1 MQSANASVTACLTG
15 KEIKK
20 IDSLISAGLYT
31 TRSDFLRHAAMHLLR
46 EEAPEIPEL
55 FLRLQSQ
62 AKAKQLTKEKILK
75 DIRSVR
81 RRLYRETF
89 GDD

>member
-1 MQSANASVTACLTG
+1 MEITNASITARLTA

-31 TRSDFLRHAAMHLLR
+31 TRSDFLRHAARHLLR
-46 EEAPEIPEL
+46 EEAPEIPKV
-55 FLRLQSQ
+55 FRRLQSQ
-62 AKAKQLTKEKILK
+62 AKEKGLSKEIILE
-75 DIRSVR
+75 DIRKVR
-81 RRLYRETF
+81 RQLYKETF

>member
-1 MQSANASVTACLTG
+1 MESANASVTARLSG
-15 KEIKK
+15 KELKK
-20 IDSLISAGLYT
+20 IDSLITAGLYT
-31 TRSDFLRHAAMHLLR
+31 TRSDFLRYAARHLLR

-62 AKAKQLTKEKILK
+62 ANAKKLTKDKVLK
-75 DIRSVR
+75 DIRSIR
-81 RRLYRETF
+81 RHLYRETF